1 MSLPSH
7 LVERML
13 GRGDLGV
20 LVSMLTLG
28 AALAIRDG
36 RDPGF
41 VSIEDIAGT
50 PLSASFQAL
59 ARRAHGRILE
69 QLRRAPPD
77 ELDVAIEVARAH
89 LRLAG
94 YDVMYGRGN

>member
-20 LVSMLTLG
+20 LVSVLSLG

-36 RDPGF
+36 RDPAL
-41 VSIEDIAGT
+41 VSIEALAGM
-50 PLSASFQAL
+50 PLPDSFQAA
-59 ARRAHGRILE
+59 ARRAHGHILE
-69 QLRRAPPD
+69 QLRRATPE

-89 LRLAG
+89 LRVAG
-94 YDVMYGRGN
+94 YNVFGRGN